1 VRVPVVEQR
10 TSGRDAAPQTA
21 AISLEWWRAAFSQ
34 LSNQSFAL
42 ASGET
47 RREAG
52 ARCMRKVVRSSLNEA
67 SQTRRDVLLYVEDD
81 DDNWDVAVL
90 RLSANY
96 ELLRARS
103 AEEACE
109 VLKERRNDI
118 ELILM
123 DIELRGSD
131 LNGVELTKLLR
142 GEPLPD
148 KPVPA
153 YARGLPLISK
163 PIVFVTAHGAKYT
176 RVQLILAGAEQVI
189 PKPVDFESLQHAV
202 SEITQERTPAGRI
215 R

>member
-1 VRVPVVEQR
+1 
-10 TSGRDAAPQTA
+10 
-21 AISLEWWRAAFSQ
+21 
-34 LSNQSFAL
+34 
-42 ASGET
+42 
-47 RREAG
+47 
-52 ARCMRKVVRSSLNEA
+52 MRKVVRQGRNEA
-67 SQTRRDVLLYVEDD
+67 SQGGRDVLLYVEDD

-96 ELLRARS
+96 ELVRATN
-103 AEEACE
+103 AEQACQ
-109 VLKERRNDI
+109 VLKKHRDEI

-153 YARGLPLISK
+153 YARDLPLVSK

-176 RVQLILAGAEQVI
+176 RVQLILAGGEQVI
-189 PKPVDFESLQHAV
+189 PKPVDFESLQHAL
-202 SEITQERTPAGRI
+202 SEITQERTSVGRV

>member
-1 VRVPVVEQR
+1 
-10 TSGRDAAPQTA
+10 
-21 AISLEWWRAAFSQ
+21 
-34 LSNQSFAL
+34 
-42 ASGET
+42 
-47 RREAG
+47 
-52 ARCMRKVVRSSLNEA
+52 MRKVLRQGRNEA
-67 SQTRRDVLLYVEDD
+67 PQGRRDVLLYVEDD

-96 ELLRARS
+96 ELIRAKS
-103 AEEACE
+103 AEQACQ
-109 VLKERRNDI
+109 VLKSSRDEI

-148 KPVPA
+148 RPVPV
-153 YARGLPLISK
+153 YARDLPLVSK

-176 RVQLILAGAEQVI
+176 RVQLILAGGEQVI
-189 PKPVDFESLQHAV
+189 PKPVDFESLQNAL
-202 SEITQERTPAGRI
+202 SEITQERTSVGRV

>member
-1 VRVPVVEQR
+1 MRKAVRPNR
-10 TSGRDAAPQTA
+10 FNDAA
-21 AISLEWWRAAFSQ
+21 RD
-34 LSNQSFAL
+34 
-42 ASGET
+42 
-47 RREAG
+47 
-52 ARCMRKVVRSSLNEA
+52 
-67 SQTRRDVLLYVEDD
+67 RRDVLLYVEDD

-96 ELLRARS
+96 ELIRAS
-103 AEEACE
+103 NAEEACAI
-109 VLKERRNDI
+109 LKERRTEI

-142 GEPLPD
+142 GETLLD
-148 KPVPA
+148 TPVPE

-189 PKPVDFESLQHAV
+189 SKPVDFESLQNAV
-202 SEITQERTPAGRI
+202 SEITQGRTPAGRV

>member
-1 VRVPVVEQR
+1 MVE
-10 TSGRDAAPQTA
+10 SCILAAVEPIVA
-21 AISLEWWRAAFSQ
+21 C
-34 LSNQSFAL
+34 AL

-52 ARCMRKVVRSSLNEA
+52 ARVMRKVVRPSTSFNEA
-67 SQTRRDVLLYVEDD
+67 PRTRRDVLLYVEDD

-96 ELLRARS
+96 ELLRAKS

-202 SEITQERTPAGRI
+202 SEITQERTPAGRV

>member
-1 VRVPVVEQR
+1 
-10 TSGRDAAPQTA
+10 
-21 AISLEWWRAAFSQ
+21 
-34 LSNQSFAL
+34 
-42 ASGET
+42 
-47 RREAG
+47 
-52 ARCMRKVVRSSLNEA
+52 MRKVVRHSLNEA
-67 SQTRRDVLLYVEDD
+67 LQGRRDVLLYVEDD

-96 ELLRARS
+96 ELLRAKN
-103 AEEACE
+103 AEQACQ

-148 KPVPA
+148 RPIPA
-153 YARGLPLISK
+153 YARDLPLISK

-202 SEITQERTPAGRI
+202 SEITQERTPVGRI